1 MSEFLISILFS
12 VIIVIAFPIY
22 TIFSQVDSVKVNE
35 HEKAKTIAKFDPSR
49 NPFNDLKQAVKKAK
63 RTKKQI
69 LLDVGG
75 EWCIWCHKLDD
86 FFDTNQDVTN
96 FLNQHYIVLKI
107 NYSNENKNE
116 KFLSQYPKIPGY
128 PHFFVLDSKGEF
140 LHSQDTGVLEKDGAH
155 DKAKVLSFL
164 KEWSVK

>member
-1 MSEFLISILFS
+1 MRAIIFLLLTVFTFPFSTIL
-12 VIIVIAFPIY
+12 
-22 TIFSQVDSVKVNE
+22 SQVDSVKINE
-35 HEKAKTIAKFDPSR
+35 HEKAKTIVKFDPSR
-49 NPFNDLKQAVKKAK
+49 NPFDDLKQAVKKAK
-63 RTKKQI
+63 RTKKKI

-86 FFDTNQDVTN
+86 FFEANKDVTD

-107 NYSNENKNE
+107 NYSKENKNE

-128 PHFFVLDSKGEF
+128 PHFFVIDSKGKF

-155 DKAKVLSFL
+155 DRDKVLSFL
-164 KEWSVK
+164 KEWATK